1 MIVGKGKS
9 TMELNDTDFLQLKE
23 GIEKRKKEY
32 GDRLYHYTSLNTF
45 FNMIKSREIWM
56 SNTGSMNDRKET
68 LHFIEMIEKE
78 LALYEK
84 TDFFEK
90 VYKQIPLNYKYAFCL
105 STEKDDAAQ
114 WERYGDSAMGVCL
127 GFNVEELCKC
137 LYGYSDIMFN
147 KVFYTESV
155 KDEPYFEIVK
165 EYLETGKI
173 DVYSSEDE
181 LIKQLI
187 YAGNLHK
194 HKSFKNEYEVRI
206 TTLNNKSQSGMEYA
220 LKEIGNVVKKV
231 LILRPDI
238 MGHSKG
244 TCFEKLIDEIIVG
257 PKSQQ
262 NINIL
267 QQYIA
272 TNGLLGLGK
281 KVIMSDCPLR

>member
-1 MIVGKGKS
+1 
-9 TMELNDTDFLQLKE
+9 
-23 GIEKRKKEY
+23 
-32 GDRLYHYTSLNTF
+32 
-45 FNMIKSREIWM
+45 
-56 SNTGSMNDRKET
+56 
-68 LHFIEMIEKE
+68 
-78 LALYEK
+78 
-84 TDFFEK
+84 
-90 VYKQIPLNYKYAFCL
+90 
-105 STEKDDAAQ
+105 
-114 WERYGDSAMGVCL
+114 
-127 GFNVEELCKC
+127 
-137 LYGYSDIMFN
+137 MFN